1 MSNIHKRG
9 FASFKDKKR
18 HKEIAS
24 LGGKRGH
31 ELGTAHEFT
40 REEAKAAA
48 KLSLIS
54 RKKNI

>member
-1 MSNIHKRG
+1 MKKGKQG
-9 FASFKDKKR
+9 FASFKDKAR
-18 HKEIAS
+18 QREIAS

-40 REEAKAAA
+40 REEAQVAA

-54 RKKNI
+54 RKKNK